1 MAGPGG
7 AAMSQALLPG
17 DFWIASGHQL
27 CDRDGARLVATPDLW
42 RAFLARPE
50 LVPPAEACAA
60 ERALHAALL
69 ADPLRM
75 ADPTGLADPDAVENW
90 QVFLAFRDRVAAQ
103 PTLEAAWA
111 ALYRAG
117 VAGIPPIFLQMLTQL
132 VVRAALEGVTDA
144 HILRAGET
152 LFRPQRVAITQGAML
167 LADQEVV
174 DARAADGDLGPLGRL
189 LTEAGAA
196 PREVEL
202 DVISDTNA
210 HEYFTRSDAHDMAL
224 DIAEGRDGQAA
235 LARALELF
243 IAHVMGEAVRIA
255 ATPVIEDR
263 NWTWHVGLDAE
274 ASRTANAL
282 WAGKQVKQA
291 ELARI
296 LWLGVLEFDN
306 PARVLPRAKG
316 RPVYLALAM
325 DQAQIMRMKPQNL
338 LTGLPLPEPGS

>member
-1 MAGPGG
+1 
-7 AAMSQALLPG
+7 MSSTLLPG
-17 DFWIASGHQL
+17 DFWVASGHQL
-27 CDRDGARLVATPDLW
+27 CDRDEAGRLIATPDLW

-50 LVPPAEACAA
+50 LVPPDEACAA
-60 ERALHAALL
+60 ERALHASLL
-69 ADPLRM
+69 ADPLRA
-75 ADPTGLADPDAVENW
+75 ADPADLADRDAVENW
-90 QVFLAFRDRVAAQ
+90 QVFLAFRDRVSAEA
-103 PTLEAAWA
+103 TLEAAWA
-111 ALYRAG
+111 ALYRGG

-132 VVRAALEGVTDA
+132 VVRAALDGQTDA

-152 LFRPQRVAITQGAML
+152 LFRPQRVAITQGAMM
-167 LADQEVV
+167 LADQQLV
-174 DARAADGDLGPLGRL
+174 DGRAADGDLGPLGRL

-202 DVISDTNA
+202 DVISGDNA
-210 HEYFTRSDAHDMAL
+210 HNYFTRSDAHDMAL

-243 IAHVMGEAVRIA
+243 IAHILGEQVRIR

-274 ASRTANAL
+274 ATRIANAL
-282 WAGKQVKQA
+282 WHGSKVKQS

-306 PARVLPRAKG
+306 PGRVMPRAKG
-316 RPVYLALAM
+316 RPVYLAMAM
-325 DQAQIMRMKPQNL
+325 DQAQVMRMKPQNL
-338 LTGLPLPEPGS
+338 LSGLPLLDPGP